1 MEYVAVSKWPPNFPS
16 SPFEVGYRKP
26 PKAHRFKPGHSGN
39 PNGHPKRKRLGSVE
53 EIIRDELT
61 RTVTVTEN
69 GKPSKLP
76 VGKLI
81 ARQFIAQAAKGNA
94 KAFTTTMKLIETN
107 KPSEEELA
115 LREEKMKLARQ
126 LADSM
131 VEKMRTIHRYRKLY
145 GELPPENNAK
155 PGTES

>member
-1 MEYVAVSKWPPNFPS
+1 MEHVAVSKWPPNFPS

-26 PKAHRFKPGHSGN
+26 PKAHWFKPGQSGN
-39 PNGHPKRKRLGSVE
+39 PNGRPKKKGLGSVE

-76 VGKLI
+76 VGRLL
-81 ARQFIAQAAKGNA
+81 ARQFIAQAFKGNA
-94 KAFTTTMKLIETN
+94 KAFTTAMKLIETI
-107 KPSEEELA
+107 KPSEEDLA

-126 LADSM
+126 LADHTVDQM
-131 VEKMRTIHRYRKLY
+131 QTIHRYRKLY
-145 GELPPENNAK
+145 GELPPDNNAK
-155 PGTES
+155 AGAKS